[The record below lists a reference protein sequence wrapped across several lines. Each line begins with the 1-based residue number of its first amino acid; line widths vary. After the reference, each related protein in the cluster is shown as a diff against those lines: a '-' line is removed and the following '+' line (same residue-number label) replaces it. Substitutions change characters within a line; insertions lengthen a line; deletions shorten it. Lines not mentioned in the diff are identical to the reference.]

1 MLQFLYW
8 QFNGGCSAQNY
19 IRIDEN
25 LSLHIRDFKNKKQD
39 ECIVTDCIRWMGEVI
54 KKSTLNSPVTRTL
67 RDKILMGTTGHI
79 PLTVWGNLINKI
91 TENVGT
97 KQEI

>member
-1 MLQFLYW
+1 
-8 QFNGGCSAQNY
+8 
-19 IRIDEN
+19 
-25 LSLHIRDFKNKKQD
+25 
-39 ECIVTDCIRWMGEVI
+39 MGEVI

-97 KQEI
+97 NQEI